1 VLVPSKDDPN
11 GPPPPIDAPSPPPID
26 AAPSP
31 PPSPPDAA
39 QCGDPPVGFTCDVS
53 PDGVDPCGANGLGL
67 CVFVDG
73 VLSCCCDAECDTVFG
88 DCCADKRSCCDE
100 RKADQRFGE
109 RRERT
114 SAARIEARARRG

>member
-1 VLVPSKDDPN
+1 L
-11 GPPPPIDAPSPPPID
+11 PPLG
-26 AAPSP
+26 
-31 PPSPPDAA
+31 AA
-39 QCGDPPVGFTCDVS
+39 QCGDTPVGFTCDVS
-53 PDGVDPCGANGLGL
+53 PEGVDPCGF

-100 RKADQRFGE
+100 RKADRRFGE

-114 SAARIEARARRG
+114 SAARIEAWARRG